1 MRHHYTS
8 PKIRFAT
15 ILKWQFSKSLRKRES
30 PFSTLPIIPHAEL
43 PEGEYALWIGHA
55 SVWLNLKN
63 TVVAIDPVLGDIP
76 LYRRHTPL
84 PLPREKLYADVI
96 LITHAHYDHFDKASV
111 AHLLKQNPETIV
123 VAPNGFWRYLKG
135 KINRERCFEL
145 EWWESV
151 MIKGLFITLTP
162 SKHWSKRTPFD
173 TNKALWGGY
182 VIQNSEHTLYHAGD
196 SAYGKHFKEIGERF
210 DIDEAFLPI
219 GAYRPE
225 EIMQHNHLNP
235 PEALQAAED
244 LGAKTV
250 VPIHYGTFILS
261 DEPIHEPIEWFE
273 KLTHSHEYPFDTRAL
288 HVGEIYRFNET
299 STLKST

>member
-1 MRHHYTS
+1 MHRYTS
-8 PKIRFAT
+8 PRLSFLT
-15 ILKWQFSKSLRKRES
+15 IVKWQFSKSIRKRVS
-30 PFSTLPIIPHAEL
+30 VFSTLPVISQNGL
-43 PEGEYALWIGHA
+43 PEGDYALWLGHA
-55 SVWLNLKN
+55 SVWLQMGN

-84 PLPREKLYADVI
+84 PVPKEKLYTDVI

-111 AHLLKQNPETIV
+111 DYLLKLNPEMIV
-123 VAPNGFWRYLKG
+123 VAPNGFWRYMKG
-135 KINRERCFEL
+135 KIDRERCFEL
-145 EWWESV
+145 EWWESLMV
-151 MIKGLFITLTP
+151 KGLFITLTP

-196 SAYGKHFKEIGERF
+196 SAYGNHFKEIGERF

-225 EIMQHNHLNP
+225 AIMKHNHLNP

-250 VPIHYGTFILS
+250 IPIHYGTFILS
-261 DEPIHEPIEWFE
+261 DEPINEPIEWFE
-273 KLTHSHEYPFDTRAL
+273 KLTCSHEYPFDTRPL
-288 HVGEIYRFNET
+288 NVGEIYRFNET

>member
-1 MRHHYTS
+1 MLHHYTS
-8 PKIRFAT
+8 PKISFIT
-15 ILKWQFSKSLRKRES
+15 ILKWQFSKSIRKRVS
-30 PFSTLPIIPHAEL
+30 VFSTLPVISQNGL
-43 PEGEYALWIGHA
+43 PEGDYALWLGHA
-55 SVWLNLKN
+55 SVWLQMGN

-84 PLPREKLYADVI
+84 PVPKEKLYTDVI

-111 AHLLKQNPETIV
+111 DYLLKLNPEMIV
-123 VAPNGFWRYLKG
+123 VAPNGFWRYMKG
-135 KINRERCFEL
+135 KIDRERCFEL
-145 EWWESV
+145 EWWESLMV
-151 MIKGLFITLTP
+151 KGLFITLTP

-196 SAYGKHFKEIGERF
+196 SAYGGHFKEIGERF

-225 EIMQHNHLNP
+225 AIMKHNHLNP
-235 PEALQAAED
+235 PEALHAAED

-261 DEPIHEPIEWFE
+261 DEPIDEPIEWFE
-273 KLTHSHEYPFDTRAL
+273 KLTRSHEYPFDTRAL
-288 HVGEIYRFNET
+288 NIGEIYRFNET

>member
-1 MRHHYTS
+1 MHRYTS
-8 PKIRFAT
+8 PRLSFLT
-15 ILKWQFSKSLRKRES
+15 IAKWQFSKSLRKKD
-30 PFSTLPIIPHAEL
+30 PVVSTLPIISQNGL
-43 PEGEYALWIGHA
+43 PKGDYALWLGHA
-55 SVWLNLKN
+55 TLWFKIGG
-63 TVVAIDPVLGDIP
+63 TTVAIDPVLGDIP

-84 PLPREKLYADVI
+84 PLPREKLYADII
-96 LITHAHYDHFDKASV
+96 LITHAHYDHFDRASV
-111 AHLLKQNPETIV
+111 DYLLKHNPETIL

-135 KINRERCFEL
+135 KIDRERCFEL
-145 EWWESV
+145 ELWESV
-151 MIKGLFITLTP
+151 MLKGLFITLTP

-173 TNKALWGGY
+173 TNKALWGGF
-182 VIQNSEHTLYHAGD
+182 VIQNTQRTVYHAGD
-196 SAYGKHFKEIGERF
+196 SAYGEHFKEIGERF

-225 EIMQHNHLNP
+225 EIMRHNHLNP

-288 HVGEIYRFNET
+288 KIGEIYRFNET